1 MDLPLY
7 TDSESEEPAIEDDT
21 DIDDAAFDNPR
32 CGICMDVVIDRGV
45 LDCCQDWFCFAC
57 IDNWATIT
65 NLCPFC
71 KNEFQLI
78 TCLPVYD
85 TVGRIDSEDHSF
97 SRDDEWLIQ
106 GKNNTLSFPS
116 YYINEEAVVCLDGDG
131 CKIRSGFTTSEDE
144 LSVDTSIACDSC
156 DIWYHAFCVSFNS
169 SCTSDSSWLCPSI
182 CLHFYVFL
190 SLYRC
195 VSKQGAQK
203 PDTFIM
209 QNVVTQSEPRSV
221 DLGWSVDYNFAGKV
235 SVSVADTGD
244 TDIVVSMVEE
254 KPRALASGNLS
265 LTDCLDVDRSKSIAI
280 NMTNT
285 ADGSD
290 NVEIGFQADKSGC
303 DELVPFSIHCIDQTM
318 SDTIAFRNNSEI
330 VLDVSSKAA
339 SGPADNLKD
348 EFPVVPSIHDALLD
362 MKPSDHKL
370 ESTIVS
376 SASQNPSSTSFNP
389 KRCGFLGPKI
399 LEEKCK
405 LDNTIDICKIPNPC
419 STETDNDLSLN
430 ISVDNVHPDSSVAS
444 STSVDIAKDDVLS
457 GIGEDAYRLM
467 PQHNF
472 EDGSLAEEDMMKTL
486 PDAIDADFLRIPDT
500 KRARE
505 MEEKIEIEH
514 PMKKSRSD
522 GKHQMLLLEKEVH
535 KFALDF
541 TKKDLSPTTVKDGAL
556 KHTPGK
562 DGKALDIMSLVQE
575 NKHRASDVS
584 SYTDCTE
591 KLMQKRDGAAG
602 LRVKKIMR
610 SVGDNKESSMLI
622 QKLREEIR
630 EAVQDKTPNII
641 DKVKILNGE
650 LLTAFRAAL
659 ARPQNEV
666 VDKTGLSHVAVRKP
680 FLQKGK
686 TRENLTKKIYQ
697 TSTGRRKKAW
707 DRDCEVEFWK
717 RRCMIAKPQ
726 KVETLQSVLEL
737 LRKASSSSLED
748 SEIDQDPHKQ
758 TTDSILSRVYL
769 ADASV
774 FPRKDDIKPLSVLEG
789 YQGID
794 SHNQESSI
802 SGKGSQHV
810 CATNMTNNGIGI
822 SDCHLHGKVPST
834 DKGEKKLSAPNPKK
848 EAPSQKGKSNGTRE
862 APTTIVD
869 SSSSKESA
877 LNSNEASRQS
887 CVAKTDKKK
896 WALEVLARKNAS
908 FNADASK
915 GNQEDRSPLKG
926 NHPLLTQLPAD
937 MMPLPAPSRFN
948 KVPLSVRQVEAY
960 IKEHIRPLCK
970 SGIITVQQYRWAV
983 TKTTE
988 KVMKFHYKA
997 KNANFLI
1004 KEGAKVKKLAEDY
1017 VEAAQQKEW
1026 T

>member
-169 SCTSDSSWLCPSI
+169 SCTSDSSWLCP
-182 CLHFYVFL
+182 
-190 SLYRC
+190 RC